1 MEKLV
6 HDAQRMT
13 DSTATSRCSRPPPP
27 IVWFRLPLTPR
38 GVDPLAVLG
47 VEEAAT
53 GCGSAG
59 SLLSRAQKNEKLGM
73 EAMGIGNPP
82 PPPPSS
88 GSQGSPNE
96 KPEPPKAEEAEQGG
110 GAGSVMNAENDDL
123 QTAANVGEQQVASSS
138 PPPLHAMGPRV
149 SKLTSLL
156 RDANGVEKEHEPA
169 PSRWRPVS
177 WHCPH
182 ESCGSACSCIHGCSA

>member
-1 MEKLV
+1 VEKLV
-6 HDAQRMT
+6 HDAQRMK
-13 DSTATSRCSRPPPP
+13 DSDTATSRCSRPPPP

-38 GVDPLAVLG
+38 GVDTLAVIG
-47 VEEAAT
+47 DEEAAT

-73 EAMGIGNPP
+73 EATGIGNP

-96 KPEPPKAEEAEQGG
+96 KPEPPKAEEEAEQGG

-123 QTAANVGEQQVASSS
+123 QAAANVGEQQVASSS
-138 PPPLHAMGPRV
+138 PPPLHTTGPRM

-156 RDANGVEKEHEPA
+156 RACRSS
-169 PSRWRPVS
+169 PS
-177 WHCPH
+177 
-182 ESCGSACSCIHGCSA
+182 